1 MANYRP
7 NVARHLRSVL
17 RDLGPIDSLLD
28 FGAGNGWI
36 LNQMLTTEVLVGSAR
51 AVDVQRRDRY
61 HMPVDLYD
69 GDRLPFDDGEFDTSM
84 AVDVIHHCPRPADA
98 LREIA
103 RVTRRYLVLKDHTF
117 QGALGFVVL
126 SALDEIGNRK
136 FGIPNRYRYQRAFA
150 WDDVLGR
157 EGFVV
162 RKRVSPLP
170 CHDGPLTITD
180 RLQCLVVYE
189 RVPGRP

>member
-7 NVARHLRSVL
+7 NISRHLRTVL

-61 HMPVDLYD
+61 HMPVELYD
-69 GDRLPFDDGEFDTSM
+69 GDRLPYEDRAFDASM
-84 AVDVIHHCPRPADA
+84 AVDVIHHCVRPTDA
-98 LREIA
+98 LRDIA
-103 RVTRRYLVLKDHTF
+103 RVTRRFVVLKDHTF
-117 QGALGFVVL
+117 QGPFGFLVL

-136 FGIPNRYRYQRAFA
+136 FGIPNRYRYQRAFS
-150 WDDVLGR
+150 WDDVMAG
-157 EGFVV
+157 EGFSV
-162 RKRVSPLP
+162 RMRMAPLP
-170 CHDGPLTITD
+170 CHDGPLTLTD
-180 RLQCLVVYE
+180 RLQFLAVYE
-189 RVPGRP
+189 RRDDLS